1 MKKKGLKKM
10 TMFFLTFA
18 VIIIG
23 IFSVLMIKSGIFS
36 TSRYLDPWKTTYSQ
50 QFKDIRVRLAA
61 HGLLAAN
68 GHNMQPWIV
77 RLDQEDANV
86 FYLYA
91 DSSRLVAQVDP
102 LARQTMVTQGAFL
115 EYVKD
120 AGDQLGYHTDIVLF
134 PNGNYDE
141 ASLKESMDTKPVAK
155 ISLTKVEPI
164 NNELYPY
171 IFLPDTNRGA
181 YETTPLTKAQVNKLQ
196 GISDVKDVSLEI
208 FQDQENLDRLGQYA
222 MEGARIESAVHRI
235 NEESANIFR
244 ANEYEKNKYRYGFSL
259 EGERITGL
267 KKHVMQ
273 GMITMFPS
281 INNEKASADLFVKS
295 TQVAVEH
302 TPTYAMIITKDNS
315 RSNQVKAGMLYSRL
329 ILEAHNMGFVM
340 QPPSQVLEEYPEM
353 KEPYTKIHKKY
364 APNGKVIQMLVRM
377 GKPTEEAQQT
387 MRRDVMDLIKN

>member
-1 MKKKGLKKM
+1 
-10 TMFFLTFA
+10 MFFLTFA
-18 VIIIG
+18 VFIVG
-23 IFSVLMIKSGIFS
+23 ILAVLMIKSGFFS
-36 TSRYLDPWKTTYSQ
+36 TTRYLDPWKTTYSQ
-50 QFKDIRVRLAA
+50 QFKDIRVRLAT

-77 RLDQEDANV
+77 RLDDKDKNV

-91 DSSRLVAQVDP
+91 DANRLAPQVDP
-102 LARQTMVTQGAFL
+102 YARQTMVTQGTFL
-115 EYVKD
+115 EYVKI

-141 ASLKESMDTKPVAK
+141 ANLKESMDTKPVAK

-164 NNELYPY
+164 NNKLYPY

-181 YETTPLTKAQVNKLQ
+181 YEATPLTKAQENKLQ
-196 GISDVKDVSLEI
+196 GISDAKGVMLEI
-208 FQDQENLDRLGQYA
+208 FQDQENLNRLGQYA
-222 MEGARIESAVHRI
+222 MEGAKIESAVHRI
-235 NEESANIFR
+235 NEESGQIFR

-259 EGERITGL
+259 EGQGITGF

-273 GMITMFPS
+273 GMITLFPS

-295 TQVAVEH
+295 TQIAVEH
-302 TPTYAMIITKDNS
+302 TPAYAMIITKDNS

-353 KEPYTKIHKKY
+353 KEPYTKIHKEY
-364 APNGKVIQMLVRM
+364 APNGAVIQMLVRM

>member
-1 MKKKGLKKM
+1 
-10 TMFFLTFA
+10 MFIITFA
-18 VIIIG
+18 VIIVG

-36 TSRYLDPWKTTYSQ
+36 TTRYLDPWKTTYLQ

-61 HGLLAAN
+61 NGLLAAN

-77 RLDQEDANV
+77 RLDHKDKNV

-91 DSSRLVAQVDP
+91 DANRLVPQVDP
-102 LARQTMVTQGAFL
+102 YARQTMVTQGAFL
-115 EYVKD
+115 EYVNV
-120 AGDQLGYHTDIVLF
+120 AGHQLGYRTDIVLF

-141 ASLKESMDTKPVAK
+141 ANLKESMDTIPVAK

-164 NNELYPY
+164 NNKLYPY

-181 YETTPLTKAQVNKLQ
+181 YKATPLTKAQVNKLQ
-196 GISDVKDVSLEI
+196 GISDAKGVTLEI

-222 MEGARIESAVHRI
+222 MEGAKIESAVHRI
-235 NEESANIFR
+235 NEDSAKIFR

-259 EGERITGL
+259 EGQGFTGL
-267 KKHVMQ
+267 KKHLMQ

-281 INNEKASADLFVKS
+281 MNNEKASADLFVKS
-295 TQVAVEH
+295 TQLAVEH

-329 ILEAHNMGFVM
+329 ILEAHNLGFVM

-353 KEPYTKIHKKY
+353 KEPYTKIHQEY

-377 GKPTEEAQQT
+377 GKPTEEAKQT
-387 MRRDVMDLIKN
+387 MRRDVMELIKN